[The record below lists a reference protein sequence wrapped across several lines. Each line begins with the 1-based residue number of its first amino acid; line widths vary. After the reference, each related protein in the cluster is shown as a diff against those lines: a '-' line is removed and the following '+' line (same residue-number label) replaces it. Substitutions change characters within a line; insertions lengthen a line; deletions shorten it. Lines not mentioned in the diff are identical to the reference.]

1 MSNIQIQIILQRHG
15 VTSICNGSQIQALD
29 EYTIQG
35 VQCGKWI
42 DVTGYSARELRN
54 FLGYDNIEDQI
65 IYN

>member
-1 MSNIQIQIILQRHG
+1 M
-15 VTSICNGSQIQALD
+15 ALD

-35 VQCGKWI
+35 VHCGKWI
-42 DVTGYSARELRN
+42 DVTGYSYRELRN

>member
-1 MSNIQIQIILQRHG
+1 MSNIQIQYILLQHG
-15 VTSICNGSQIQALD
+15 VTSICTGKQIQALD

-35 VQCGKWI
+35 VRCGKWV
-42 DVTGYSARELRN
+42 DVTGYSYRELRN